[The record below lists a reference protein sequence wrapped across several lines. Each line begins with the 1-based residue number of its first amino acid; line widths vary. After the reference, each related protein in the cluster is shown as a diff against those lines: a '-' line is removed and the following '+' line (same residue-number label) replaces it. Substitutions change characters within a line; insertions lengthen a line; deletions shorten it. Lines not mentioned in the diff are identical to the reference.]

1 MNKVVSG
8 EGSGEREGEEHL
20 QAEEQPESTE
30 HLACSRNCEETHM
43 GEWKEHRGVTGELV
57 TDAQGEGG

>member
-8 EGSGEREGEEHL
+8 EGSGEGEGEEHL
-20 QAEEQPESTE
+20 QAEGQPESTE

-43 GEWKEHRGVTGELV
+43 GE
-57 TDAQGEGG
+57 